1 MNKKI
6 YKIIALLTLA
16 LILGCTGMKSNSANQ
31 TSNDNSNNIF
41 STGNSRLIRKVT
53 DSSDGYK
60 MVETYSYN
68 DNNQILQYK
77 KTLNT
82 KVEKQIINTYDE
94 EYNLIQKSV
103 IDEFG
108 RTTKTTYTYNDKGH
122 LIKEEWMGEE
132 GSGIINYKY
141 DEKGRRIMI
150 EEINHTEEIIDD
162 EYYKKEI
169 TYDDDGDV
177 IKEVTVERN
186 GIQMITDYIY
196 NKEKQ
201 IILIKT
207 LSNTGWETRTT
218 FTYSEDGLLLSEIYD
233 STDGIYYENY
243 YSYNEKGLLIKFT
256 SETSGED
263 KSIYFSL
270 ITETYEYDE
279 DGNLVKKV
287 IHDKMESIVIK
298 DKDDLITET
307 YKYDEKGN
315 LIEKLIQYKDGKTIQ
330 INYYYGFY

>member
-1 MNKKI
+1 MI
-6 YKIIALLTLA
+6 LALLTLA
-16 LILGCTGMKSNSANQ
+16 LILCCNGMRHDSANQ
-31 TSNDNSNNIF
+31 TNNDNPNNRF
-41 STGNSRLIRKVT
+41 STSNSRLIRKVT
-53 DSSDGYK
+53 DSSDGNK

-82 KVEKQIINTYDE
+82 KLEKQIINTYDE
-94 EYNLIQKSV
+94 KYNLIQKSE

-108 RTTKTTYTYNDKGH
+108 RATKTIYTYNDKGY

-132 GSGIINYKY
+132 GSSIINYQY
-141 DEKGRRIMI
+141 DENGKRIMI
-150 EEINHTEEIIDD
+150 EEISHTEEIIDD
-162 EYYKKEI
+162 EYYRKEI

-177 IKEVTVERN
+177 IKEVTVEN
-186 GIQMITDYIY
+186 HGIQTITDYIY

-201 IILIKT
+201 IIQIKT
-207 LSNTGWETRTT
+207 LSKTGWETATT
-218 FTYSEDGLLLSEIYD
+218 YTYSEDGLLLSEIYN
-233 STDGIYYENY
+233 STDGTYYENY

-279 DGNLVKKV
+279 DGKLVKKV

-307 YKYDEKGN
+307 YKYDDKGN
-315 LIEKLIQYKDGKTIQ
+315 LIEKLIQYKEGKTIQ